1 MNRESQASQRV
12 DYDEIAPS
20 YDERFKVNRLNGVLS
35 ALQSLAQEVKAQHI
49 LEVGC
54 GTGRWLADLNSE
66 RRHLWGLDPSTGML
80 HEARKRDGNLR
91 LVQGRGA
98 RCAFRREMFDL
109 IFCVNAIHHFDAP
122 RGFIEEA
129 HRMLESDGTLAV
141 IGSDPHGGQEDWY
154 VYQFFEGTYET
165 DLKRFPSWET
175 IENWM
180 EESGFIKIGRYVA
193 ERVVDD
199 KVGREVLEDP
209 FLQKDAC
216 SQLALLADE
225 AYAGGVRRIKAAL
238 ASAEAVGE
246 TLTFPTKILL
256 AMIVGTKDGKR
267 SSI

>member
-1 MNRESQASQRV
+1 MV
-12 DYDEIAPS
+12 
-20 YDERFKVNRLNGVLS
+20 
-35 ALQSLAQEVKAQHI
+35 
-49 LEVGC
+49 
-54 GTGRWLADLNSE
+54 
-66 RRHLWGLDPSTGML
+66 
-80 HEARKRDGNLR
+80 
-91 LVQGRGA
+91 
-98 RCAFRREMFDL
+98 
-109 IFCVNAIHHFDAP
+109 
-122 RGFIEEA
+122 
-129 HRMLESDGTLAV
+129 
-141 IGSDPHGGQEDWY
+141 GSDPHGGQEDWY

-180 EESGFIKIGRYVA
+180 EESGFIKIGRHVA
-193 ERVVDD
+193 ELVVDD